1 MNTQTFSLCQTEL
14 TAFPSGALLDAAAGV
29 LCVSDLHLGKSN
41 RIARHN
47 GPLLPPYEVR
57 ETLDRLSTDI
67 ATAQPTTVICL
78 GDSFDDMAGRTSL
91 DDSCTTL
98 LMQMQAGRQWI
109 WIEGNHDPG
118 PLDLGGSHLRE
129 VTIGALT
136 YRHIAEPDARG
147 EVSGH
152 YHPKVTLPGTGSA
165 RACFAFDEARC
176 ILPAYG
182 AYTGGMSVHTPA
194 LRGLLASKA
203 QVILTGRRALLAPLA
218 GNAVARSGQQRRG
231 LRGRSG

>member
-136 YRHIAEPDARG
+136 YRHIAKPGASG

-152 YHPKVTLPGTGSA
+152 YHPKVALPGTGSA
-165 RACFAFDEARC
+165 RACFAFDEVRC

-194 LRGLLASKA
+194 LRGLLAPKA
-203 QVILTGRRALLAPLA
+203 QVILTGRRAVLAPLA
-218 GNAVARSGQQRRG
+218 ANPPARSGPLGRR